1 MLQTTPTTPAAL
13 ARRPDTAGPLAVAT
27 PTTRRLAD
35 ASLSRNT
42 RRAYLGA
49 LARLDAWR
57 GPAPLTDARLAAYLG
72 AIFEAGR
79 APATAALA
87 VAAVRFRAKL
97 AGPPA
102 PAGEATARV
111 LGGYRRTAADRGRGQ
126 AAPLRAAGLAAILAT
141 AARPRTDGRG
151 VESHT
156 TAHRRGRLDAVIA
169 GLLFMGGRRRSAVAA
184 VRWADVTDA
193 RDGDGVLLTVRTSK
207 TNQEGDAADV
217 RYLKNGGAN
226 AIRTVRADRPDAA
239 PTDRVVGLSPLQI
252 QRRFTAAAR
261 AAGIEA
267 RVTAHSGRVGLAS
280 EARRWYNLADA
291 WSAESTDDLRAQI
304 VLAHR
309 AIAERMMPAD
319 LSEAQRRS
327 LADIR
332 ALAVAGDA
340 HAQFVLG
347 GRYAAG
353 RGVPQDDAEAV
364 AWFRLAATQGHNEAQ
379 ENLWVWYSTG
389 RGVPQDDV
397 EAVAWYRN
405 HRSARARAST
415 LRAEPAVC
423 RGQEPAS
430 CSRFSSRST
439 RRRVSSLSVLTS
451 IAPVSAWCSPVGSV
465 GAIFVGASNPFNFAR
480 RPITATAN
488 RPAGTSPFENSD
500 SAFENS

>member
-1 MLQTTPTTPAAL
+1 MLQTTPTDQAAL
-13 ARRPDTAGPLAVAT
+13 ARRPDPAGPLAVAT

-57 GPAPLTDARLAAYLG
+57 GTAPVDDASLAVYLG
-72 AIFEAGR
+72 ELFEAGR

-97 AGPPA
+97 AGQPD

-126 AAPLRAAGLAAILAT
+126 AAPLRADGLAAILAT

-169 GLLFMGGRRRSAVAA
+169 SLLFMGGLRRSEVSALEW
-184 VRWADVTDA
+184 RDVSDA

-217 RYLKNGGAN
+217 RYLKNGAAK
-226 AIRTVRADRPDAA
+226 AIRTLRAADAA
-239 PTDRVVGLSPLQI
+239 PTDRVIGLSPLQI

-280 EARRWYNLADA
+280 ELTARGASTTEVMLAGNWKTA
-291 WSAESTDDLRAQI
+291 RMVAHYSAGAT
-304 VLAHR
+304 
-309 AIAERMMPAD
+309 AERG
-319 LSEAQRRS
+319 
-327 LADIR
+327 
-332 ALAVAGDA
+332 AVRKY
-340 HAQFVLG
+340 L
-347 GRYAAG
+347 
-353 RGVPQDDAEAV
+353 
-364 AWFRLAATQGHNEAQ
+364 
-379 ENLWVWYSTG
+379 
-389 RGVPQDDV
+389 
-397 EAVAWYRN
+397 
-405 HRSARARAST
+405 
-415 LRAEPAVC
+415 
-423 RGQEPAS
+423 
-430 CSRFSSRST
+430 
-439 RRRVSSLSVLTS
+439 
-451 IAPVSAWCSPVGSV
+451 
-465 GAIFVGASNPFNFAR
+465 
-480 RPITATAN
+480 
-488 RPAGTSPFENSD
+488 
-500 SAFENS
+500 